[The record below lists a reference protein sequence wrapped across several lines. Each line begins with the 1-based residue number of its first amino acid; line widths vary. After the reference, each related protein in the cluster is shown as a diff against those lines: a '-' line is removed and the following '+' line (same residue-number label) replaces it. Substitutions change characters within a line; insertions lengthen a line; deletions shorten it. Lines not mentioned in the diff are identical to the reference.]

1 MSVST
6 HRAVC
11 GVTAIV
17 APFFVLF
24 VACDSATTTPEATA
38 GASSAGSGGSGVS
51 GAAVGGSNATGGSS
65 TTAGAGTAAGSGG
78 AAVGGAGTASVA
90 GTASGGMGG
99 GGTAGMAGVGGST
112 VGGGASGAGG
122 SGGAACGTLAKAN
135 DGSYIAS
142 AFTAE
147 YTCTG
152 GACPTKNGD
161 DQGDVATNAFDD
173 DYQSRWST
181 GVYQSALANQ
191 NKFPLYFTVDLQ
203 QAVPVSKLT
212 THPGCKDIFD
222 SPGTIEVEVSTNGT
236 DFTTIT
242 ATPHTP
248 EVPGNEACPPN
259 GNAKATD
266 SITFPT
272 TCARYVRLKGTRRTS
287 SDRYWAIGEMNIYP

>member
-1 MSVST
+1 VGGSS
-6 HRAVC
+6 
-11 GVTAIV
+11 
-17 APFFVLF
+17 
-24 VACDSATTTPEATA
+24 ATA
-38 GASSAGSGGSGVS
+38 G
-51 GAAVGGSNATGGSS
+51 SN
-65 TTAGAGTAAGSGG
+65 TTAGVATAAGSSG
-78 AAVGGAGTASVA
+78 AAAGGAGTAGVA
-90 GTASGGMGG
+90 GTASGGAG
-99 GGTAGMAGVGGST
+99 GGTAGMGGVGGT
-112 VGGGASGAGG
+112 AGVAGGAASGAGG
-122 SGGAACGTLAKAN
+122 SSGAACGTLAKAN
-135 DGSYIAS
+135 DGSYVAS
-142 AFTAE
+142 AFTAQ

-203 QAVPVSKLT
+203 QAVLVSKLT

-242 ATPHTP
+242 AEPHTP

-266 SITFPT
+266 TISFAT

-287 SDRYWAIGEMNIYP
+287 SDRYWAIGEMNVYP